1 MDPYTVR
8 INLKNP
14 SAATLIL
21 MSRWNDSSF
30 SLISKAAFDSLGEE
44 KSQSQPVGSGPMQFV
59 QWQRDD
65 RVTLKKWDKYWM
77 KGADGQ
83 PLPYLDGYIE
93 RFIQDPSVTLLEMRA
108 GNLEMTENVD
118 AKDIAPIKS
127 NPDLVYLELPW
138 TGSHYFTAGFAA
150 KSSRPEVQ
158 NVKVRQAAWHALDR
172 ESMAKALGFGIAKAH
187 YYPYWGEGMLGWDE
201 KNPKYEFS
209 EAKARQL
216 LTEAGYPNGV
226 DITLSVI
233 TRQPEL
239 RIGEMVKSMW
249 DKMGIRTTLESMERL
264 AWIDKVQSGKADA
277 FFWRQAPVPD
287 PDLARRGLVTGA
299 AANWPGY
306 SNPDLDKCMDSGVM
320 EQDAKKR
327 DEIYKQCQKLIYDS
341 AYWGV
346 GYFLPNNF
354 VYHKGVKGVKLV
366 WSRAILTEAWL
377 DK

>member
-1 MDPYTVR
+1 
-8 INLKNP
+8 
-14 SAATLIL
+14 